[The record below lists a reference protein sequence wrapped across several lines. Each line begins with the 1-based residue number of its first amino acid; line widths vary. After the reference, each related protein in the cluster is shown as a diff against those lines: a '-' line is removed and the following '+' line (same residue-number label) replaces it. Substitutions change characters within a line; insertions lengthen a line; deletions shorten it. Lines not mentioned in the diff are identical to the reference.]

1 MSYGGYAYGFWTLVL
16 YSVLITL
23 FLTFSFIK
31 PKNKFEWRS
40 MGAFVGFIGALF
52 TEMYGAPLTI
62 YFLTGW
68 LGNEYPVTDPF
79 SHASGHL
86 WLVVI
91 GLSHSVIALATLHI
105 ITNGIIF
112 LGFYM
117 VYKGWK
123 LIYGAGEEYL
133 VNEGIYSYIRHPQY
147 IGLFLVTLGFFIQ
160 WPTMIT
166 LVMWPILML
175 TYFRLSMRE
184 ETNLANK
191 FGNEFYEYKKYVPAF
206 FPTNKNIKMH
216 KNI

>member
-1 MSYGGYAYGFWTLVL
+1 
-16 YSVLITL
+16 
-23 FLTFSFIK
+23 
-31 PKNKFEWRS
+31 

-68 LGNEYPVTDPF
+68 LGNKYPVSDPF

-86 WLVVI
+86 GLVFI
-91 GLSHSVIALATLHI
+91 GLSHSVIALTTLHI

-112 LGFYM
+112 LGFYL

-123 LIYGAGEEYL
+123 LIYEAGEEYL
-133 VNEGIYSYIRHPQY
+133 VIEGIYSYIRHPQY
-147 IGLFLVTLGFFIQ
+147 TGLFLVTLGFFIQ

-191 FGNEFYEYKKYVPAF
+191 FGNEFYEYKQYVPAF

-216 KNI
+216 KSM